1 MAGAMPEASMQ
12 HSVRGRA
19 QPNACYTPAGQSV
32 SFPAP
37 RNFKYETPESVSFKP
52 APSGIF
58 HTPDEGQASDGAS
71 SIDAEELE
79 EVQELLA
86 EKDEELAGES
96 PASPL
101 LMTYLTLQNLQC
113 GDPNVTLMRDL
124 S

>member
-1 MAGAMPEASMQ
+1 MQ

-19 QPNACYTPAGQSV
+19 QPNACYTPAGQSL

-52 APSGIF
+52 APSADF
-58 HTPDEGQASDGAS
+58 HSPDEGQASDDAS

-79 EVQELLA
+79 EVQALLA
-86 EKDEELAGES
+86 EKDEELTGES

-101 LMTYLTLQNLQC
+101 LITYLTLQDLQC
-113 GDPNVTLMRDL
+113 GDPDVTLMEDI
-124 S
+124 